1 MAEGSQPEL
10 QRWGVCWG
18 SSPCSPEQALLPW
31 AWGASR
37 GKPGPES
44 GTLDQG
50 KSWREQMPVQEAS
63 EVTWDELR
71 GALAPEAFTKCL
83 WDEQMPTQ
91 GFLLT
96 EGHNLPTPLPVL
108 HGCQALCEVLGDRLS
123 SPWSPQES
131 CVCPATQL
139 AVGFRALLF
148 PYLCAL
154 QCLPICLCHGVTGKS
169 CGNRKPS
176 AAAMGPPRAPS
187 VRRTGCLAWQG
198 VPALVFADP

>member
-1 MAEGSQPEL
+1 MNFGEL
-10 QRWGVCWG
+10 WPRRHSPNVCG
-18 SSPCSPEQALLPW
+18 
-31 AWGASR
+31 
-37 GKPGPES
+37 
-44 GTLDQG
+44 
-50 KSWREQMPVQEAS
+50 MN
-63 EVTWDELR
+63 
-71 GALAPEAFTKCL
+71 KCL
-83 WDEQMPTQ
+83 RR

-131 CVCPATQL
+131 CACPATQL
-139 AVGFRALLF
+139 AVGFWALLF

-176 AAAMGPPRAPS
+176 AAAVGPPRAPS

-198 VPALVFADP
+198 SQLSCSRILKETHCWLTSAGMSSHPQLW